1 MKLEDSVLKLKF
13 VNTKYGYLLGN
24 LGIITVKDLLLFF
37 PFRYTDSSSI
47 SSIVELKNIGEE
59 GNTYTVQAEIKTIS
73 GTYLRSGKTIQ
84 TAKISDKTGDLKLTW
99 FNQPYLTK
107 ALKKGETYN
116 FIGKIKRKPRSID
129 FYPISFEE
137 IKKDKENIHTGR
149 IVPEYSLTA
158 GLTKKWLRTRIKDL
172 IDNLENLNIEDEIF
186 NNELST
192 KTLGSLIKEIHFP
205 KSEPDLNQAISILE
219 LYEFAN
225 IRLKLLNSAK
235 VNLAPPPF
243 IFDSDIEKLKDSF
256 IESIPFELTPDQLK
270 AIDKINTKIAANKL
284 ANFLLQGDVGSGKT
298 IIALYLAFLTSKAG
312 LETVVLCPTTILAE
326 QHLNTFGKILGKWGL
341 KTVLVTGKEKKIEKA
356 TTYIGTTALLK
367 RKFKLFSKIGAVIVD
382 EQHRFG
388 VTQREELLK
397 PFILG
402 STPHFLNLTATP
414 IPRTVAQAFF
424 GDLEVIDIKTKPI
437 GRKPIKTFVVKEEKR
452 DASIKWLKERIKLG
466 DQIFWICPT
475 INDNNKAELKSVERT
490 YKILK
495 ESFAEFNIDFLH
507 GKIKNKE
514 SVFKRFIENKTQILL
529 ATTVIEVGVDVPNA
543 NIVIV
548 ENSERF
554 GLAQLHQ
561 IRGRVGRSSKESWC
575 FLFYSDKI
583 SDTAQKRLEFLKD
596 NTDGFKIS
604 EFDLKLRGPGEIYGV
619 MQSGVPLFKIAK
631 VENFINQ
638 LEASKILAEKLYRL
652 NIKNIS
658 LFE

>member
-13 VNTKYGYLLGN
+13 VNTKYAYLLGN
-24 LGIITVKDLLLFF
+24 LGISTVKDLLLFF

-47 SSIVELKNIGEE
+47 TSIVELKSRGTDAE
-59 GNTYTVQAEIKTIS
+59 TYTIQAEIIAIT

-84 TAKISDKTGDLKLTW
+84 TAKISDQTGELKLTW

-107 ALKKGETYN
+107 ALRKGEIYN

-129 FYPISFEE
+129 FYPVSFEE

-172 IDNLENLNIEDEIF
+172 IDNIENLNIKDEIF

-205 KSEPDLNQAISILE
+205 KSETDLNLAISTLE

-235 VNLAPPPF
+235 INLEPPPF
-243 IFDSDIEKLKDSF
+243 ILDTDIEILKNNF
-256 IESIPFELTPDQLK
+256 VETIPFKLTPDQLK
-270 AIDKINTKIAANKL
+270 AINEINMKITANKL
-284 ANFLLQGDVGSGKT
+284 VNFLLQGDVGSGKT
-298 IIALYLAFLTSKAG
+298 IIALYFAFLTSKAG
-312 LETVVLCPTTILAE
+312 LETVILCPTTILAE
-326 QHLNTFGKILGKWGL
+326 QHLNTFSKILDKWGT
-341 KTVLVTGKEKKIEKA
+341 KVVLVTGKEKKIEKGA
-356 TTYIGTTALLK
+356 VYIGTTALLS
-367 RKFKLFSKIGAVIVD
+367 RKLKLFSKIGAVIVD

-402 STPHFLNLTATP
+402 SIPHFLNLTATP

-424 GDLEVIDIKTKPI
+424 GDLEVLDIKIKPV
-437 GRKPIKTFVVKEEKR
+437 GRKPVKTYVVKEEKR
-452 DASIKWLKERIKLG
+452 EDSIKWLKERIKQG

-475 INDNNKAELKSVERT
+475 INDNNKLELKSVEKT
-490 YKILK
+490 FQMLQEKFPEY
-495 ESFAEFNIDFLH
+495 NIDFLH
-507 GKIKNKE
+507 GKVKDKE
-514 SVFKRFIENKTQILL
+514 SVFKRFVENKTQVLL

-543 NIVIV
+543 NIVII
-548 ENSERF
+548 ENAERF

-575 FLFYSDKI
+575 FLFYSDSI
-583 SDTAQKRLEFLKD
+583 SDTAQKRLAFLKD